1 MIKLNP
7 SVKEFNELTSSG
19 KTLVD
24 FWASWCGPCRMQ
36 APIVEKLA
44 ETTDV
49 KVIKVDVD
57 QDDELSMDFQVSSI
71 PTLVLFDNGVVIEKF
86 VGLTDIDEIK
96 KAFGIK

>member
-7 SVKEFNELTSSG
+7 TVEEFNDITASG

-49 KVIKVDVD
+49 KVIKIDVD
-57 QDDELSMDFQVSSI
+57 QDDILPMDFQVSSI
-71 PTLVLFDNGVVIEKF
+71 PTLVLFEDGIVVEKF
-86 VGLTDIDEIK
+86 IGLTDIDEIK
-96 KAFGIK
+96 KAFGI

>member
-7 SVKEFNELTSSG
+7 TVDEFNEITASG

-49 KVIKVDVD
+49 KVIKIDVD
-57 QDDELSMDFQVSSI
+57 ADDILPIDFQVSSI
-71 PTLVLFDNGVVIEKF
+71 PTLVLFEDGIVVEKF

-96 KAFGIK
+96 KAFGI

>member
-1 MIKLNP
+1 MD
-7 SVKEFNELTSSG
+7 EFNEITATG

-49 KVIKVDVD
+49 KVIKIDVD
-57 QDDELSMDFQVSSI
+57 ADDTLSMDFQVSSI
-71 PTLVLFDNGVVIEKF
+71 PTLVLFEDGVVVEKF
-86 VGLTDIDEIK
+86 IGLTDIDEIK
-96 KAFGIK
+96 KAFGI

>member
-7 SVKEFNELTSSG
+7 TVEEFNDITATG

-49 KVIKVDVD
+49 KVVKIDVD
-57 QDDELSMDFQVSSI
+57 QDDILPMDFQVSSI
-71 PTLVLFDNGVVIEKF
+71 PTLVLFEDGIVVEKF
-86 VGLTDIDEIK
+86 IGLTDIDEIK
-96 KAFGIK
+96 KAFGI

>member
-7 SVKEFNELTSSG
+7 TAQEFNEITATG

-49 KVIKVDVD
+49 KVVKVDVD
-57 QDDELSMDFQVSSI
+57 VDDELSVDFQVSSI
-71 PTLVLFDNGVVIEKF
+71 PTLVLFEDGVVIEKF
-86 VGLTDIDEIK
+86 VGLTGLDEIK
-96 KAFGIK
+96 KAFGL

>member
-1 MIKLNP
+1 MIIQNP
-7 SVKEFNELTSSG
+7 TMQEFNEITASG

-36 APIVEKLA
+36 APIVEKIA

-57 QDDELSMDFQVSSI
+57 SDDELSIDFQVSSI
-71 PTLVLFDNGVVIEKF
+71 PTLVLFEDGVVIEKF
-86 VGLTDIDEIK
+86 IGLTDIDEIK
-96 KAFGIK
+96 KAFGI

>member
-7 SVKEFNELTSSG
+7 TMDEFNEITATG

-49 KVIKVDVD
+49 KVIKIDVD
-57 QDDELSMDFQVSSI
+57 ADDTLSMDFQVSSI
-71 PTLVLFDNGVVIEKF
+71 PTLVLFEDGIVVEKF
-86 VGLTDIDEIK
+86 IGLTDIDEIK
-96 KAFGIK
+96 KAFGI

>member
-1 MIKLNP
+1 M
-7 SVKEFNELTSSG
+7 VKEVNQSEFDELLQSG
-19 KTLVD
+19 KSVVCD

-57 QDDELSMDFQVSSI
+57 SDDELSIDFQVSSI
-71 PTLVLFDNGVVIEKF
+71 PTLVLFEDGVVIEKF
-86 VGLTDIDEIK
+86 IGLTDIDEIK
-96 KAFGIK
+96 KAFGI